1 MTTAATAPSQPAD
14 QQLQAPAQKT
24 MGEVLAKRG
33 IDEFQWNTLKNSL
46 FPGAKTESVLMVI
59 DYCRARKLDP
69 MKKPC
74 HIVPMK
80 VKDQKTGEYDWR
92 DVVMPGIYE
101 YRTTAMRTGNYLGH
115 SKPEY
120 GAVVT
125 VFGVEAPEWC
135 EMTMYRRATNGAR
148 IEFPVRVYFCESCNT
163 KFDKESKTDVANDR
177 WSKAPIQMLTKVT
190 EAAGLREAFPDEFG
204 GEATAEEME
213 GRGGDVVD
221 AQVVPAIQVPQRRTE
236 PAVDTAAAATTAPE
250 PVKEEPKADPVTA
263 VLTITKGERVES
275 SKTRGKTDEQ
285 VKGLGVNRVFFF
297 LITDSTGRVSSTW
310 SEAMYLTCGK
320 LADEKTPVEI
330 IAESVQ
336 GQQWP
341 KLVEVSAVKS

>member
-1 MTTAATAPSQPAD
+1 MSGAATTQNGD
-14 QQLQAPAQKT
+14 QQLQPAPKT
-24 MGEVLAKRG
+24 MADVLLKRG
-33 IDEFQWNTLKNSL
+33 IDEFQWSTLKNSL
-46 FPGAKTESVLMVI
+46 FPGARSESVLMVI

-80 VKDQKTGEYDWR
+80 VKDQKSGEYEWR

-120 GAVVT
+120 GPIAEA
-125 VFGVEAPEWC
+125 FGVEAPEWC
-135 EMTMYRRATNGAR
+135 EMTMYRRATNGDR
-148 IEFPVRVYFCESCNT
+148 IEFPVRVYFRESCNT
-163 KFDKESKTDVANDR
+163 KFDKEKKIDVANDR

-204 GEATAEEME
+204 GEATAEEMD
-213 GRGGDVVD
+213 GRHVIE
-221 AQVVPAIQVPQRRTE
+221 AEQPPPIATPQRRQDATPVAAEAIDAEPVAE
-236 PAVDTAAAATTAPE
+236 PAQDAKPVAALTI
-250 PVKEEPKADPVTA
+250 VKAD
-263 VLTITKGERVES
+263 KVES

-297 LITDSTGRVSSTW
+297 LITDSTGRVCSTW
-310 SEAMYLTCGK
+310 DEATYLLCGK
-320 LADEKTPVEI
+320 FADEKTPVEI
-330 IAESVQ
+330 NAQTVD

-341 KLVEVSAVKS
+341 RLIEVAAVKA